1 MQSASARSHVESG
14 ELGVGKPLAQIEYG
28 SREVEFID
36 NDIFNDYEI
45 GRGYRVKV
53 DHTVFNVWFRH
64 KFAEIANFLEDERVI
79 ANVRR
84 EARLLLRLRHPS
96 ILQFFGNF
104 VHPEGPAL
112 IMEESAC
119 SLASLLKEGP
129 LPLRTVVQIMHQV
142 ASALE
147 YLHKKSICHGA
158 VEAANVVFMDRSATD
173 PVVKLTNF
181 SESSSTRGPR
191 GVRKDITDALSLLAT
206 LSKDLLSSEDSP
218 LPATFPATERSMRA
232 LSSLKR
238 AVSGDVNP
246 SASEIAMSFWTLRM
260 CMEKS
265 ATSDRGV
272 PHSVFRL

>member
-1 MQSASARSHVESG
+1 VSLLQNTETV
-14 ELGVGKPLAQIEYG
+14 LIEYG
-28 SREVEFID
+28 NRQVEFLD

-53 DHTVFNVWFRH
+53 DHTVFHVWFRH

-84 EARLLLRLRHPS
+84 EARFLIRLRHPS
-96 ILQFFGNF
+96 ILQFFGYF
-104 VHPEGPAL
+104 LHPEGPAL
-112 IMEESAC
+112 IREESAC

-147 YLHKKSICHGA
+147 YLHKKFIPHGA
-158 VEAANVVFMDRSATD
+158 VEAANVVLMDRSATD

-191 GVRKDITDALSLLAT
+191 GVRKDITDVLSLLAT

-218 LPATFPATERSMRA
+218 LPATFPATERSTRA
-232 LSSLKR
+232 LSSLR
-238 AVSGDVNP
+238 QAVSGDVNP
-246 SASEIAMSFWTLRM
+246 SANEIAMSFWTLRM
-260 CMEKS
+260 CMETS

-272 PHSVFRL
+272 SHSVFRL